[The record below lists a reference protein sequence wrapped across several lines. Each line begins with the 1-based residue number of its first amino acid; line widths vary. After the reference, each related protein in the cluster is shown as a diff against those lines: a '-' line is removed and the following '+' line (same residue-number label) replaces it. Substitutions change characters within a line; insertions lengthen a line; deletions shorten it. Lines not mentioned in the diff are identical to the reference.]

1 MRATVRRISTDLCGT
16 IKKYA
21 TSLHIDICENLH
33 VFYLIK
39 SYDHGKLT
47 VNGIEKFNGV
57 PAQLLIVNCSAKV
70 TPASSTLGL
79 P

>member
-1 MRATVRRISTDLCGT
+1 M
-16 IKKYA
+16 
-21 TSLHIDICENLH
+21 HIDICENLH